1 MTSRAPWARRTLLCG
16 VMGAFLFKKLSAEFI
31 GTFWLVFAGCG
42 SAVFAATFLAGNIV
56 AGQSVQLGIGFLG
69 VALAFITLG
78 VVFLAKQR
86 KDS

>member
-1 MTSRAPWARRTLLCG
+1 MTMRRF
-16 VMGAFLFKKLSAEFI
+16 MWI
-31 GTFWLVFAGCG
+31 
-42 SAVFAATFLAGNIV
+42 FLAIT
-56 AGQSVQLGIGFLG
+56 LGTDQPAFLG